1 MRRQGREL
9 AVMALYA
16 IDGLPSFERRQA
28 LVRFWQ
34 LFVTPEVH
42 EGLFEPSTKNPHPM
56 EEPALWK
63 AFDAMTEEVRN
74 PNAQFRSAREF
85 ATDRIAGILEHQSEI
100 DNAIRKAS
108 RSWPLH
114 RMPQV
119 DRSILRL
126 GAYELLHCEDVPP
139 AAAINEAIE
148 IGKRYADRQSRSFI
162 NGILDRIFQT
172 SSRA

>member
-16 IDGLPSFERRQA
+16 IDGLPSFERQQA

-34 LFVTPEVH
+34 VFVTPEVY
-42 EGLFEPSTKNPHPM
+42 EGLFAQASRNPHPM

-63 AFDAMTEEVRN
+63 AFDAQSG
-74 PNAQFRSAREF
+74 PLPPPAQFRSAREF
-85 ATDRIAGILEHQSEI
+85 ATGRIAGILEHQSEI

-148 IGKRYADRQSRSFI
+148 ISKRYADRQSRSFI